1 MGENYTRQ
9 AAKGDAEV
17 RPRITELN
25 SSEIPD
31 GNTRRRSPKLTAS
44 GRRTALASR
53 RLSPME
59 PQGLTKEELARL
71 LREAQDAHAAYE
83 KELGE
88 RDADWPSWYAQ
99 YILDKLRGRA
109 AGPGP

>member
-1 MGENYTRQ
+1 M
-9 AAKGDAEV
+9 D
-17 RPRITELN
+17 
-25 SSEIPD
+25 
-31 GNTRRRSPKLTAS
+31 
-44 GRRTALASR
+44 
-53 RLSPME
+53 

-83 KELGE
+83 KQLGE

-99 YILDKLRGRA
+99 YILDKLRDRA